1 MGIQPELAVPT
12 VPNRERR
19 VVLAGA
25 LSKLFDLWQL
35 STGDRLALLGMS
47 SENRSALQR
56 YSQGEPLAPNRD
68 LMDRAGHLLGIHKSL
83 KLLYP
88 RNDAIAHGWM
98 AARNTKFGGYS
109 PVDVVKQYGLPG
121 LALVRGTLDAMR
133 GQ

>member
-1 MGIQPELAVPT
+1 MQTELVAPT

-19 VVLAGA
+19 AVLAGA

-35 STGDRLALLGMS
+35 STADRLALLGMS

-56 YSQGEPLAPNRD
+56 YAQGEPLAPNRD

-88 RNDAIAHGWM
+88 RNEDVVHGWM
-98 AARNTKFGGYS
+98 SARNAKFGGHS
-109 PVDVVKQYGLPG
+109 PVEVVKQYGLPG
-121 LALVRGTLDAMR
+121 LALVRGTLDVMR

>member
-1 MGIQPELAVPT
+1 MGMQPELVVPA

-35 STGDRLALLGMS
+35 STADRLALLGMS

-56 YSQGEPLAPNRD
+56 YAQGEPLAPNRD

-88 RNDAIAHGWM
+88 RNDALANGWM
-98 AARNTKFGGYS
+98 SARNSKFGGHT
-109 PVDVVKQYGLPG
+109 PIDVVKQYGLPG
-121 LALVRGTLDAMR
+121 LALVRGTLDVMR